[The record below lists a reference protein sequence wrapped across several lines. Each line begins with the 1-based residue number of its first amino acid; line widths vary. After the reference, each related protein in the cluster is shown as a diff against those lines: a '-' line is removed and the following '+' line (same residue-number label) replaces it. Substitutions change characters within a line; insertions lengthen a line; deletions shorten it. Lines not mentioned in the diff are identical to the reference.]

1 VLKRDE
7 VQRARQIIIATQRDD
22 TAVLV
27 TLTAR
32 QLNRSAEIVAAMRE
46 EENAALL
53 QRSGDDAVITSAGA
67 AGRLRGL
74 SVSAPPPAW

>member
-1 VLKRDE
+1 M
-7 VQRARQIIIATQRDD
+7 QRARQIIIATQRDD

-32 QLNRSAEIVAAMRE
+32 QLNRGAEIVAAVPE
-46 EENAALL
+46 GENAALL

-67 AGRLRGL
+67 AVRLRGL